1 MKKVFLLTALVSSFA
16 SANDMSGFYLGA
28 GIGNTDF
35 DDAGYINDF
44 SHAVALHTGTSVP
57 LTSDS
62 DGSAYKLIAG
72 YQINRIVAIEA
83 QYTKYADTDVK
94 VQNISAL
101 KLSHDTFTV
110 AANVGYT
117 FDNGLR
123 PFATLGFGSISYE
136 VKENVTGNN
145 FKDSESGGTVR
156 LGVGL
161 EYAPVMLGGL
171 AFRAGYEVDHYTLET
186 AFKDYDQSVGSWY
199 VGSTYK
205 F

>member
-35 DDAGYINDF
+35 DDAGYMNDV
-44 SHAVALHTGTSVP
+44 SHAIALDSGASVP

-94 VQNISAL
+94 VQNISVL

-123 PFATLGFGSISYE
+123 PFATLGLGSISYE
-136 VKENVTGNN
+136 VKENFTGNN
-145 FKDSESGGTVR
+145 FKKSESGGTVR

-186 AFKDYDQSVGSWY
+186 TFKDYDQSVGSWY